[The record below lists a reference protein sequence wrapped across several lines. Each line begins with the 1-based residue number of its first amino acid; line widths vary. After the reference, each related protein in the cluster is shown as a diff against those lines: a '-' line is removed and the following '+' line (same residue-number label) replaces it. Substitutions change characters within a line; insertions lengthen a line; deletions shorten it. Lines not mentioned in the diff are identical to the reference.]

1 MAESKPIRIVL
12 VDDHIQIHTVV
23 VALLKEAPDIL
34 LVGQAANGQEALDLC
49 RQLKPDIVLMDV
61 VMPVMGGIEATR
73 LLHEQCPD
81 VKALV
86 LSSFQDHSSVVTMLN
101 NGAAGYISKSSLSKD
116 LIETIRTTYQ
126 GKMVFSTDVVAQ
138 LIATPGQSSSNNF
151 HLTEREMEVLRLM
164 AEGKNMPEI
173 ADRLFISQSTVKF
186 HISNICSKLGV
197 STRSEALIIAAKNG
211 LV

>member
-1 MAESKPIRIVL
+1 MSDSKPIRIVL
-12 VDDHIQIHTVV
+12 VDDHIQIHTIVV
-23 VALLKEAPDIL
+23 TLLKEASGIL

-49 RQLKPDIVLMDV
+49 RQLQPDIVLMDV

-73 LLHEQCPD
+73 LLHEQYPD
-81 VKALV
+81 VKTLV
-86 LSSFQDHSSVVTMLN
+86 LSSFQDHGSVMTMLN
-101 NGAAGYISKSSLSKD
+101 NGAVGYISKSSLSKD

-138 LIATPGQSSSNNF
+138 LISTPGQSSSSNF
-151 HLTEREMEVLRLM
+151 HLTEREMEVLALM

-173 ADRLFISQSTVKF
+173 ADKLFISQSTVKF

>member
-1 MAESKPIRIVL
+1 MADSKPIRIVL
-12 VDDHIQIHTVV
+12 ADDHIQIHTIV

-49 RQLKPDIVLMDV
+49 GQLLPDIVLMDV

-73 LLHEQCPD
+73 LLHEQFPD
-81 VKALV
+81 IKTVV
-86 LSSFQDHSSVVTMLN
+86 LSSYQDYGSVVTMLN
-101 NGAAGYISKSSLSKD
+101 NGAVGYISKSSLSKD
-116 LIETIRTTYQ
+116 LIETIRTTYH

-138 LIATPGQSSSNNF
+138 LISTPGHSGQENF
-151 HLTEREMEVLRLM
+151 HLTDREMEVLALM

-173 ADRLFISQSTVKF
+173 AEKLFISQSTVKF
-186 HISNICSKLGV
+186 HIGNICNKMGV